1 MMASIESMELEAG
14 IPRARDKAT
23 DGEDLTETSRRRRVD
38 AIIILIV
45 VVAVALILGIVFGV
59 VKRGSSDIGSSELTR
74 WSPQGDSSDD

>member
-14 IPRARDKAT
+14 IPRYRDKAT
-23 DGEDLTETSRRRRVD
+23 GGEDSTETSRRLRVD

-45 VVAVALILGIVFGV
+45 VVAVALILGIVFGA

-74 WSPQGDSSDD
+74 WTQKGDSSDG